1 MMRALSPLLCVF
13 LWFSAQAVE
22 VYKDADERGPA
33 RYSDMPFPGS
43 EVYEVPP
50 LPTYTPPKRA
60 GLTTDSTES
69 EADRD
74 YKALSITNIQDGEA
88 VRANDGNV
96 TVKLAAKPGLKA
108 AAGHRFMVLL
118 DGEERQRSNTPTVG
132 SSSAPRRLPFM
143 SSAYPCCYHSAEPA
157 QLAFGTI
164 TYRSP
169 NMFTANGTVVMPFS
183 CLASE
188 AVLSPLKFENM
199 DRGAPLEDGLI
210 MCSQQTK

>member
-1 MMRALSPLLCVF
+1 
-13 LWFSAQAVE
+13 
-22 VYKDADERGPA
+22 
-33 RYSDMPFPGS
+33 MPFPGS

-118 DGEERQRSNTPTVG
+118 DGEERQRSNTPTVELTDLDRG
-132 SSSAPRRLPFM
+132 QHTLEAM
-143 SSAYPCCYHSAEPA
+143 
-157 QLAFGTI
+157 I
-164 TYRSP
+164 VD
-169 NMFTANGTVVMPFS
+169 ANGRQ
-183 CLASE
+183 LIRSE
-188 AVLSPLKFENM
+188 EITFYVKRVSVLLPQ
-199 DRGAPLEDGLI
+199 R
-210 MCSQQTK
+210 